1 MALKFK
7 RRKAAKKNPTKR
19 KRRARRNPAKAVTK
33 YRTRTRTVTKY
44 RTRKNPA
51 KSHRRRRTRRN
62 PSGRGILAGIK
73 AGAPYVLGIGGGVLV
88 GIFGVKYIPSQVP
101 VRIRGIIPTL
111 LGLIVASVSRS
122 TGLRNFGYGLG
133 GAGILDLARN
143 NIPMLALSEISTL
156 QEIPA
161 LNGMGDSVYAL
172 NGMGPVETLGGPLDT
187 LGAMG
192 EPVMAMP
199 SLGDF
204 DTF

>member
-7 RRKAAKKNPTKR
+7 RRKVAKKTPTKR
-19 KRRARRNPAKAVTK
+19 KRRARRNPAKSVTK
-33 YRTRTRTVTKY
+33 YRTRTVTKY

-51 KSHRRRRTRRN
+51 RARRRTRRN

-101 VRIRGIIPTL
+101 VRIRGIIPTI

-161 LNGMGDSVYAL
+161 LQGDNVYTL

-187 LGAMG
+187 LGAVG